1 MTRRTRILLLILAG
15 ILYCCSMACNASV
28 RVEAAPIAELANHER
43 HTIAEETSECYY
55 NPSQGPIALLDTPDE
70 ALPIA
75 RVQRTVQTVSPTKV
89 VKKDRIASGSPCPQ
103 TVAQAYQRT
112 VTSYLQYSN
121 TIFVSLPPEEIA
133 FPFVAFW

>member
-28 RVEAAPIAELANHER
+28 RVETASIVELA
-43 HTIAEETSECYY
+43 EEAGECYY
-55 NPSQGPIALLDTPDE
+55 NPAQGLIALLDTPDE

-75 RVQRTVQTVSPTKV
+75 RVKRTVQTVSPTKV
-89 VKKDRIASGSPCPQ
+89 MKKDRIAPSSPRPQ
-103 TVAQAYQRT
+103 AVAQVYKQT
-112 VTSYLQYSN
+112 VTSYLQYSD
-121 TIFVSLPPEEIA
+121 IISVALPPEEIA